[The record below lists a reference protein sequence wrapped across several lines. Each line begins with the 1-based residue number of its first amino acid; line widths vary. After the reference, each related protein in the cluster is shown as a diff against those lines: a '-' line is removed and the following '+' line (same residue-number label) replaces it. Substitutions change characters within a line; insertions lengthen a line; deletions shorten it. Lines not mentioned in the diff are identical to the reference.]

1 MSSNFTD
8 DFYSYFFYR
17 NQTLLSEGRFIDFP
31 KYGQI
36 IFLIGGA
43 GSGKNF
49 ALENIVGHNGI
60 NCDVDDLK
68 TYIAREKK
76 FQEQQ
81 YADKGNEFLQDMDFK
96 DPNKV
101 FQMHNFSKKI
111 FEPEGSEMESSRLD
125 GILKAARTNK
135 TKTNLPNVV
144 LNITGKCPNDF
155 QRLAIPFVEVGYKP
169 SDIHVIWVLTPYED
183 AMKNNAKRSRRVPT
197 DILRG
202 THVGVKKAMDTIM
215 NSSGLDVDYT
225 HKGTNK
231 RFNFSR
237 YINGL
242 VMILFNK
249 PGVDSWIPNKKDE
262 QGNDIL
268 NAEGNPVKD
277 FVTVTKNAN
286 EEGNNAPRG
295 IRYTDH
301 GKLDWEDTSKKAQ
314 SSRPRYVDHV
324 LKVVLKEI
332 GRPFKS
338 REELD
343 AELKN
348 TFNRVQQQQNN
359 PNQKRSFK
367 SQRKLDR
374 RKKTEGQYNPING
387 IEDFDK
393 KVSDYTNFD
402 KENA

>member
-1 MSSNFTD
+1 MYS
-8 DFYSYFFYR
+8 DFYNYYFFR
-17 NQTLLSEGRFIDFP
+17 NQTLLSEGRFVQFP

-49 ALENIVGHNGI
+49 ALENIIGHNGV

-76 FQEQQ
+76 FRT
-81 YADKGNEFLQDMDFK
+81 DKKYKEMGNEFLDDMDFK

-101 FQMHNFSKKI
+101 FQMHNFSKKV
-111 FEPEGSEMESSRLD
+111 FEPDGSEMESSKLD
-125 GILKAARTNK
+125 GILKSARTSK
-135 TKTNLPNVV
+135 RRTNLPNVV

-155 QRLAIPFVEVGYKP
+155 QRLAVPFVEAGYTP
-169 SDIHVIWVLTPYED
+169 SNIHIIWVLTPYKD
-183 AMKNNAKRSRRVPT
+183 ALANNAKRSRRVPT
-197 DILRG
+197 DILKG
-202 THVGVKKAMDTIM
+202 THVGVKNAMNQIM
-215 NSSGLDVDYT
+215 AAAGHNVDYT
-225 HKGTNK
+225 HKGKNK
-231 RFNFSR
+231 RFNVSS
-237 YINGL
+237 YINGM

-268 NAEGNPVKD
+268 NDEGKPVKD
-277 FVTVTKNAN
+277 FVYNTRNAN
-286 EEGNNAPRG
+286 EQGNNTLKG

-301 GKLDWEDTSKKAQ
+301 GKVDWEDTSKDALSK
-314 SSRPRYVDHV
+314 RPRYVDHV

-332 GRPFKS
+332 GQPFKS

-348 TFNRVQQQQNN
+348 TFNRVQQQQDN

-367 SQRKLDR
+367 SQRKLER
-374 RKKTEGQYNPING
+374 RKKTEGQYKPING

-402 KENA
+402 EENA